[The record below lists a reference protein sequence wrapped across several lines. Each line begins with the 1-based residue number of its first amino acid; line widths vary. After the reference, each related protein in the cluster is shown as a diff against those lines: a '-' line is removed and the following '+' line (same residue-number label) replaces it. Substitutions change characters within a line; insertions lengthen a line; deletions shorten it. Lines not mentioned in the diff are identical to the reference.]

1 MHLDIITP
9 DKKIFSGTVE
19 SVKVPGT
26 MGPFEVLNYHAP
38 IISSL
43 EAGYVRFKENGQH
56 GKFKITGGVIEVKD
70 NKVVILAES
79 IIEES

>member
-1 MHLDIITP
+1 MELDIITP
-9 DKKIFSGTVE
+9 DKKVFSGTVAR
-19 SVKVPGT
+19 VKVPGT
-26 MGPFEVLNYHAP
+26 MGAFEVLNYHAP
-38 IISSL
+38 IISTL
-43 EAGYVRFKENGQH
+43 GAGYVRYKENGQQ

>member
-1 MHLDIITP
+1 MQLDIITP
-9 DKKIFSGTVE
+9 DKKYYSGAVAH
-19 SVKVPGT
+19 VKVPGAQ
-26 MGPFEVLNYHAP
+26 GAFEVLDYHAP
-38 IISSL
+38 IISTL
-43 EAGYVRFKENGQH
+43 EAGYVRYRENGQQ